1 MRTLARTLA
10 AALLAAA
17 PAAAAPPDPAALFP
31 PGTLAYAEVTD
42 PAALA
47 PDLAAL
53 VKGTALEDSIPFVHA
68 RKDAAKTLFDLGG
81 TRHLALAGLL
91 ASPELAGE
99 FKNVRLA
106 AGLVGYTP
114 AGEPEA
120 YLVALTAD
128 SPAAGL
134 AARAYVTLTPT
145 LRKVGEVGKVPVFQ
159 HRTPNVNYDNDGVP
173 KLDKDRPMPEAGH
186 EPTVAYTPGLF
197 VLGSSKAAVGH
208 ALARF
213 AGDEKDGGLAKAA
226 GFAAAATAHR
236 KPGLFFFVDYPAF
249 ATQTAA
255 AGKAR
260 GAPAGVAGW
269 LGADPLAW
277 FDLAANPKA
286 VRAVAGTVRFRD
298 GGVSAVVAATLD
310 PAHKSPLADVL
321 SGPAVKAEWLHHA
334 RKPADF
340 AFAVTFPEKDRAA
353 AVLGFLDAL
362 AKAGGELGRLP
373 GEAVREIEGQLKVPV
388 SDALIG
394 KTVGATVFLPAGQ
407 ELPKGAKPF
416 PTVVLHLADGDAAAA
431 WEEFL
436 PKLAGHLSGAAAPQP
451 STEVVGGVKV
461 FSLPGAGLPPNAP
474 VHYARKG
481 SVFAVGL
488 DRKAVAA
495 AVAPD
500 PAGSVVGGGRAVSP
514 PAGAAA
520 FGVVSLGGLLARA
533 ADPPPPTGPVVPR
546 DEPIILRNGNPLPES
561 FRDEVKKARK
571 AFAASLGALPPATV
585 TATRAGAELRVEV
598 FQPGVQNGGL
608 KAVVDAGAVWLEKA
622 GGLSGADARRG
633 RGGFDLD
640 GLDLLPGGFRLK

>member
-1 MRTLARTLA
+1 MRTLTRSLA
-10 AALLAAA
+10 AALLLSA
-17 PAAAAPPDPAALFP
+17 PAAAAPPDPATLFP
-31 PGTLAYAEVTD
+31 PGTLAYAEVVD

-81 TRHLALAGLL
+81 SRHLALVGLL

-114 AGEPEA
+114 NGEPEA

-173 KLDKDRPMPEAGH
+173 KLDKDRPQAEGGH

-197 VLGSSKAAVGH
+197 VLGSSKTAVGH
-208 ALARF
+208 ALRRF
-213 AGDEKDGGLAKAA
+213 AGEDKDGGLARSAA
-226 GFAAAATAHR
+226 FAAAAAAHR
-236 KPGLFFFVDYPAF
+236 KPGLFFFVDYPEF
-249 ATQTAA
+249 TARTDA

-260 GAPAGVAGW
+260 GAPAGVGEW
-269 LGADPLAW
+269 LGVDPVAW
-277 FDLAANPKA
+277 FNLAANPKA
-286 VRAVAGTVRFRD
+286 VRAVAGSVRFRD
-298 GGVSAVVAATLD
+298 GGVAATVSATLD
-310 PAHKSPLADVL
+310 PAVKSPFADFLA
-321 SGPAVKAEWLHHA
+321 GPGVKVEMLHHA
-334 RKPADF
+334 RRPAGY
-340 AFAVTFPEKDRAA
+340 ALAVTFPEKDRAA

-373 GEAVREIEGQLKVPV
+373 GEAVRELEQQSKIPV

-394 KTVGATVFLPAGQ
+394 KTTGATVFLPAAQ
-407 ELPKGAKPF
+407 ELPKGAKPL

-431 WEEFL
+431 WEDFL
-436 PKLAGHLSGAAAPQP
+436 PKLVGHLSGAAAPQP

-461 FSLPGAGLPPNAP
+461 FSVSAAGLPPNAP

-481 SVFAVGL
+481 SVLAVGL
-488 DRKAVAA
+488 DRKVVAA
-495 AVAPD
+495 AVAAD
-500 PAGSVVGGGRAVSP
+500 PAASVAGGDRAVAP

-520 FGVVSLGGLLARA
+520 FGVVSLGRVA
-533 ADPPPPTGPVVPR
+533 AGVFDPPPAAGPVVPR

-561 FRDEVKKARK
+561 FRDEVKKAR
-571 AFAASLGALPPATV
+571 AGFAAAVGGLPPATV
-585 TATRAGAELRVEV
+585 AATRAGAEVRLEV

-622 GGLSGADARRG
+622 GGLAGADRRN
-633 RGGFDLD
+633 RGVWNDLE
-640 GLDLLPGGFRLK
+640 LLPGFGR